1 MKAKCITIIGLGLIG
16 GSLGL
21 ALKNTCGESL
31 RVIGIDYDQETLQ
44 RAVERGAVDYS
55 TNDFRK
61 GVEQADIIFLS
72 TPVLQMVPIVEQ
84 ILPYLKEGTILTDV
98 GSTKGFLA
106 EKLLAMMPPGIH
118 YVSGHPMTGIERSG
132 IMVADKELFRDKWYI
147 LIPEASTCPEAVATI
162 SQILKFTGARI
173 TTMGLAEHDQCAAV
187 ISHIPHV
194 AAAALVNLLDKY
206 PSLEESF
213 KLVGGGF
220 RDTTRIASSNAD
232 MWADVCLTN
241 SKPITQSL
249 QQMKDLLDEMIQAV
263 EKGDRPAIHHFFKRA
278 KMRRD
283 ILIEETDSHI
293 IF

>member
-21 ALKNTCGESL
+21 ALKNTCGESI
-31 RVIGIDYDQETLQ
+31 RVTGIDYDQETLDK
-44 RAVERGAVDYS
+44 AVERGAVDYS

-84 ILPYLKEGTILTDV
+84 ILPHVKAGTILTDV
-98 GSTKGFLA
+98 GSTKEFLA

-132 IMVADKELFRDKWYI
+132 IMAADKELFRDKWYI
-147 LIPEASTCPEAVATI
+147 LIPEASTCPKAVTTI
-162 SQILKFTGARI
+162 SQILSLTGARI
-173 TTMGLAEHDQCAAV
+173 TTMGLADHDQCAAI

-232 MWADVCLTN
+232 MWADICLTN
-241 SKPITQSL
+241 AKPITQSL
-249 QQMKDLLDEMIQAV
+249 QQMKVLLDEMIHAV
-263 EKGDRPAIHHFFKRA
+263 EEGNRPAIHHFFKRA
-278 KMRRD
+278 KVRRD
-283 ILIEETDSHI
+283 ILIEETDSHT